1 MAKLIELRDV
11 YKIYGEGLESEVR
24 ALDGVSLDIEKG
36 EFVAVVGQSGSGKS
50 TMMNVLGCLDIPTR
64 GTYRLDGVDV
74 RELSDKEL
82 SRIRNKQIGFIFQQY
97 NLIQNLT
104 VLENVELPLIYQG
117 IDPID
122 RRELAIQAL
131 PRVGLADRAQHKPT
145 QMSGGQQQ
153 RVAIARAVASSPK
166 LLLLDEPLSNLD
178 AKLRI
183 DMRAELQRLH
193 KDLGTT
199 IIYVTHDQTE
209 ALTMSTKIAL
219 FKAGE
224 LNQVA
229 TPAELYNNPI
239 DLEAADFIG
248 NPRINLLDGKA
259 EMVNGQLVV
268 KSDLGGH
275 TFPAEHLTDEEF
287 PKSGEFDC
295 VLAIRPEQIIISTEP
310 VEGAIPVSI
319 YANQP
324 AGSETITTLKAGND
338 EFLAKEIGQ
347 VSYDLDRK
355 VWAIIDQNKINIYN
369 KETTRLIKRAV

>member
-122 RRELAIQAL
+122 RRELAMQAL
-131 PRVGLADRAQHKPT
+131 DRVGLADRVGHKPT

-153 RVAIARAVASSPK
+153 RVAIARAISTRPPIIMA
-166 LLLLDEPLSNLD
+166 DEPTGALD
-178 AKLRI
+178 SRTGHEVLGF
-183 DMRAELQRLH
+183 LQQLN
-193 KDLGTT
+193 KEGSTVIL
-199 IIYVTHDQTE
+199 ITHDNG
-209 ALTMSTKIAL
+209 IA
-219 FKAGE
+219 
-224 LNQVA
+224 A
-229 TPAELYNNPI
+229 TARRI
-239 DLEAADFIG
+239 VRIADG
-248 NPRINLLDGKA
+248 RIIEDHPQ
-259 EMVNGQLVV
+259 EV
-268 KSDLGGH
+268 DW
-275 TFPAEHLTDEEF
+275 
-287 PKSGEFDC
+287 
-295 VLAIRPEQIIISTEP
+295 
-310 VEGAIPVSI
+310 
-319 YANQP
+319 Y
-324 AGSETITTLKAGND
+324 
-338 EFLAKEIGQ
+338 
-347 VSYDLDRK
+347 
-355 VWAIIDQNKINIYN
+355 
-369 KETTRLIKRAV
+369 